1 MVQEGTLRQVQ
12 RRLLRFL
19 TVLCFQLIF
28 CASTFAAQQAG
39 LQIIVLTG
47 NGEENV
53 INEIPPQPFS
63 VRVVDA
69 ANRPVTGA
77 NVMFTAPSTGPS
89 GSFPTGLTFNTITD
103 EEGRA
108 LGLLYR
114 PNSVEGSYTIQ
125 VRVEYQ
131 GQSAMATVR
140 QSNVLVQKSS
150 KMSSKRKFVFIALA
164 GAGAAIAASGLS
176 GGGGSGNS
184 GTPPRPPTPT
194 ITFGGSSI
202 GGQ

>member
-1 MVQEGTLRQVQ
+1 VLQIQGRC
-12 RRLLRFL
+12 RLFL
-19 TVLCFQLIF
+19 TLLCIQMIL
-28 CASTFAAQQAG
+28 CAPAFGGLQAG
-39 LQIIVLTG
+39 LKIIVVSG

-53 INEIPPQPFS
+53 INEVPPAPFA

-69 ANRPVTGA
+69 ANHPITGA
-77 NVMFTAPSTGPS
+77 MVMFTAPSSGPG
-89 GSFPTGLTFNTITD
+89 GSFPTGLTFNTISD

-114 PNSVEGSYTIQ
+114 PNSVEGTYTIQ

-131 GQSAMATVR
+131 DESAMATIR
-140 QSNVLVQKSS
+140 QSNVLVAKKA
-150 KMSSKRKFVFIALA
+150 KMSSKRKFVFVALA
-164 GAGAAIAASGLS
+164 GAGAAIAASGLG
-176 GGGGSGNS
+176 GGGGSGSGNS
-184 GTPPRPPTPT
+184 GAPARPPTPT